1 MYLSFII
8 SVCIR
13 NIQHFNQLKRCIESI
28 KLYHCESNIFLI
40 NDSDDSFNKCILEY
54 IEKFENIKIIQSKLK
69 GSADQQ
75 VFKIILENDD
85 KSSHYII
92 IQDSMILN
100 KALEEIEL
108 IENIKFMWHFTNH
121 MVDWDRI
128 IEPQTEYNM
137 MYNIITHSD
146 LIKHNLK
153 NNYFQD
159 EKFLEFA
166 LQCLEQK
173 ESWVGCFG
181 NCCVITRKCVK
192 YLNDK
197 TQFSEKFIQNY
208 TNRERRANE
217 SIFSLICHYYLPQDY
232 SNSYDGLYYDG
243 INVNNFA
250 GKVTEFDNSLVYCC
264 KNKYISK
271 LSFCR

>member
-1 MYLSFII
+1 MFNFLIPSCIKNELHMRQLS
-8 SVCIR
+8 
-13 NIQHFNQLKRCIESI
+13 RCIDSI
-28 KLYHCESNIFLI
+28 KKFHPENKIYII
-40 NDSDDSFNKCILEY
+40 NDSDDNFNKCISEY
-54 IEKFENIKIIQSKLK
+54 IDNFDNIKIIQSKLK

-75 VFKIILENDD
+75 VFKIILENYDN
-85 KSSHYII
+85 SSHYII
-92 IQDSMILN
+92 IQDSMLLN
-100 KALEEIEL
+100 KALEDIEL
-108 IENIKFMWHFTNH
+108 IENVKFMWHFTNH
-121 MVDWDRI
+121 RIDWDKI
-128 IEPQTEYNM
+128 NEPETDYNNIH
-137 MYNIITHSD
+137 NIITHTD

-153 NNYFQD
+153 KNYFED

-197 TQFSEKFIQNY
+197 THFSEKFIQNY

-217 SIFSLICHYYLPQDY
+217 SIFSLICHYYLPKDY

-250 GKVTEFDNSLVYCC
+250 GEVTDFDNTLVYCC
-264 KNKYISK
+264 KNNYISK
-271 LSFCR
+271 ISFCR